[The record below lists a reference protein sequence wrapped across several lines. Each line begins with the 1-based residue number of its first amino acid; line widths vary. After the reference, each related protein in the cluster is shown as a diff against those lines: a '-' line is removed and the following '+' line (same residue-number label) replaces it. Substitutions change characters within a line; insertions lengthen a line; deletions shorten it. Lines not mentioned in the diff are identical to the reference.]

1 MFFFSLVFMELMK
14 LLHCTIDDILT
25 QFSNGGNMD
34 TEIDVNDI
42 HDAFALGD
50 WGLIDANLIAA
61 FDTVNQGGKVS
72 IVRRY
77 SNASPD
83 IVKTISTLQELTTW
97 KNHLEKMFPK

>member
-1 MFFFSLVFMELMK
+1 
-14 LLHCTIDDILT
+14 
-25 QFSNGGNMD
+25 MD

-77 SNASPD
+77 MNASTD
-83 IVKTISTLQELTTW
+83 IIKIISTLQELTTW
-97 KNHLEKMFPK
+97 KNHLENIFPK